1 MDGPTRVAR
10 LITASS
16 SVLTRDQDAVARL
29 GVGMRASAD
38 EQIWTDPALT
48 EVEKVRAA
56 AIAAADVDVCSADAR
71 ADYLNRVHEIR
82 FTAEWARPWR
92 ADVLPESRERAPAR
106 STAGSASP
114 PRA

>member
-82 FTAEWARPWR
+82 FTADA
-92 ADVLPESRERAPAR
+92 APPVGFTQPGDPQGIRLRQHGAEHETR
-106 STAGSASP
+106 
-114 PRA
+114 R